1 MKEKRFLSILSTPF
15 LLVLLIVCFAGC
27 TTTRHIVQKT
37 AINTIDT
44 SLDDIV
50 ERLMDSKNYDE
61 IRKGL
66 PGALLVVTGVTEMSP
81 NNYKLLTRTCMLYC
95 TLGLFVEDEKSRLC
109 RRDI

>member
-1 MKEKRFLSILSTPF
+1 MKEKRFLCILSMLF
-15 LLVLLIVCFAGC
+15 LVVFLMICFTGC
-27 TTTRHIVQKT
+27 TATRHTVQKT
-37 AINTIDT
+37 AVGMIDT
-44 SLDDIV
+44 SLDDLV
-50 ERLMDSKNYDE
+50 EGLLDSKNYGE
-61 IRKGL
+61 IRNGL